1 MNTFGLENFLIS
13 SSRLSKSASNS
24 LLLQVTLLVSLL
36 TGNLSRK
43 RDIES
48 IYRWVKF
55 IKFYLPIKLM
65 EQSCMF
71 LIEIIDH
78 VYPGLIR

>member
-36 TGNLSRK
+36 TGNLGRK
-43 RDIES
+43 RDIH
-48 IYRWVKF
+48 RWVKF
-55 IKFYLPIKLM
+55 IKFFLPIKLM

-78 VYPGLIR
+78 VYPGLVR